1 MDKTRTPSPTASN
14 PPLPSGVPLAFT
26 LKAGAV
32 FSVCF
37 SLWSCS
43 LLLPE
48 TGSPDTGVISFDK
61 DIVPIFK
68 TNCSGCHDPG
78 GSSGILLNLT
88 EDPQP
93 SQWINQPSLELADI
107 VLIKPGSAM
116 DSMIYLKVATD
127 PPPVGDRMPRFA
139 PPLTQPELDALRL
152 WIEQGALDN

>member
-1 MDKTRTPSPTASN
+1 MRKTKNPAPTAGK
-14 PPLPSGVPLAFT
+14 PPLPSSGPRGFMLN
-26 LKAGAV
+26 AGAL
-32 FSVCF
+32 F
-37 SLWSCS
+37 SLWFSLVSCS

-48 TGSPDTGVISFDK
+48 TGSPDAGVISFDK